1 MSGPNPSS
9 AAHFFGYGSL
19 VNRATHAYPQA
30 HPAHLKGW
38 RRVWVHT
45 AARPVAYLSVM
56 RDESCT
62 IAGLAAHVPGG
73 DWVALDEREAAY
85 ARHPAQAL
93 PIGRAPLEV
102 QVYAVPQAAA
112 ARPQTAHPI
121 LLSYLD
127 AVVQGFLREFG
138 EEGVSDFF
146 ETTSGWDA
154 PIRNDRETPLY
165 PRAQRLSAAEL
176 SLVDTA
182 LAKRGSLLI

>member
-1 MSGPNPSS
+1 MSGPSLSS

-45 AARPVAYLSVM
+45 AARPVAYLSVR
-56 RDESCT
+56 RDENCT

-73 DWVALDEREAAY
+73 DWAALDEREAAY
-85 ARHPAQAL
+85 ARHAAQAQ
-93 PIGRAPLEV
+93 PIGRAPLDV
-102 QVYAVPQAAA
+102 QVYAVPQEAAA
-112 ARPQTAHPI
+112 PPQTAHPI

-138 EEGVSDFF
+138 EEGVAGFF

-154 PIRNDRETPLY
+154 PIRNDRAAPLY
-165 PRAQRLSAAEL
+165 PRAQRLSALEIA
-176 SLVDTA
+176 LVDAA
-182 LAKRGSLLI
+182 LAERGALMI

>member
-1 MSGPNPSS
+1 MSGPNPPS

-19 VNRATHAYPQA
+19 VNRATHSYPQA

-56 RDESCT
+56 RDENCT

-73 DWVALDEREAAY
+73 DWAALDEREAAY

-93 PIGRAPLEV
+93 PIGRAPLDV
-102 QVYAVPQAAA
+102 QVYAVPQASAA
-112 ARPQTAHPI
+112 LPQTAHPI

-127 AVVQGFLREFG
+127 AVVQGFLHEFG
-138 EEGVSDFF
+138 EEGVSGFF
-146 ETTSGWDA
+146 DTTAGWDA
-154 PIRNDRETPLY
+154 PIRNDRAAPLY
-165 PRAQRLSAAEL
+165 PRAQRLTAFEIAC
-176 SLVDTA
+176 VDAA
-182 LAKRGSLLI
+182 LARCGATLI